1 MTMSFE
7 PRRGVFVEVR
17 DDGSPPDPL
26 VPPLL
31 SLDAVYR
38 SLCALLYNYVPTS
51 GHPGGSISSGR
62 FVAALLFEAMDYD
75 VSRPGRTDAD
85 LVSYAAGHKA
95 MGLYAMWALR
105 DEVLRVGAP
114 DLLPA
119 SEADRLRLEDLLG
132 FRRNPAA
139 KTPLFTQLR
148 ARALDGHPTPATP
161 FLRLATGASGV
172 GVASSFGLAL
182 GALDTYG
189 ADAPRVHVVE
199 GEGGLTPG
207 RVAEA
212 VAFAGTAGLSNL
224 VLHLDWNQSS
234 IDSDRVAREGAV
246 PGEYVAWSPTE
257 FFHLH
262 DWNVVFV
269 PDGLELASILR
280 AQRAALA
287 LDNGQPTAVVYRTK
301 KGFGYGIE
309 GRASHG
315 AGHKLCSEGFYA
327 ALLPAVRE
335 SALALPACE
344 PGNTRCGAGSDPVVV
359 EECFW
364 QSLRIVRSVVEENR
378 DVAETLG
385 GRLREARERLDRRG
399 RKPRAGA
406 PRLEAAFEAA
416 AGGGSQVPE
425 GLALVPGTETTLRG
439 QLGKVLGHL
448 NAVSGGAVLVAAADL
463 LGSTSVSE
471 GNKGFPPGF
480 FHARTNPGS
489 RLLAVGGICE
499 DAISGVLS
507 GLAAFGAHVGAG
519 SSYGAFIAPLGHIAA
534 RLHAIGNQA
543 REAVTGEPYRPM
555 VLICAHAG
563 LKTGEDGPTHA
574 DPQPLQLLQENFPPR
589 TMVTLTPWEPQEVW
603 PLMAA
608 ALSARP
614 AVIAPFVT
622 RPPEKVLDRAALGLA
637 PAADA
642 VRGLYLL
649 RAARRPPDGV
659 VVLQESAV
667 TYAFVEEA
675 LPLLLA
681 AGIEVD
687 VYSVAS
693 AELFDLLPAEERERV
708 YPESA
713 AQVAMGITGFTKAT
727 LYRWIRSDFGRARSL
742 HPYQRGHFLGSGQ
755 GAAVVAEAGL
765 DGASQ
770 AEAVTRYVE
779 DLRARRLSGDPLVRA
794 FREASEAAAPRRS

>member
-26 VPPLL
+26 VAPLL
-31 SLDAVYR
+31 SLDAVYQ

-62 FVAALLFEAMDYD
+62 FVASLLYGAMDYD
-75 VSRPGRTDAD
+75 VSRPGRSDAD

-139 KTPLFTQLR
+139 RTPLFRELR

-189 ADAPRVHVVE
+189 EGAPRVHVVE

-234 IDSDRVAREGAV
+234 IDSDRVTREGAV
-246 PGEYVAWSPTE
+246 PGEYVAWSPSE

-262 DWNVVFV
+262 DWNVVLV
-269 PDGLELASILR
+269 PDGLDLASILR

-301 KGFGYGIE
+301 KGFGYGVE

-327 ALLPAVRE
+327 ALLPAIRQ
-335 SALALPACE
+335 SALALPVCE
-344 PGNTRCGAGSDPVVV
+344 PGATRCAAGSDPVVV

-378 DVAETLG
+378 GVAEELG

-399 RKPRAGA
+399 RAPRAGA
-406 PRLEAAFEAA
+406 PRLQAVFEAA
-416 AGGGSQVPE
+416 APGDGPVPA

-439 QLGKVLGHL
+439 QLGKVLSHL
-448 NAVSGGAVLVAAADL
+448 NAASGGAVFIAAADL

-480 FHARTNPGS
+480 FHSRTNPGS

-507 GLAAFGAHVGAG
+507 GLSAFGSHVGAG

-608 ALSARP
+608 ALRARP

-622 RPPEKVLDRAALGLA
+622 RPPEKVLDRSALGLA
-637 PAADA
+637 PASEAA
-642 VRGLYLL
+642 RGLYLL
-649 RAARRPPDGV
+649 RAARRAPDGV

-667 TYAFVEEA
+667 AYAFVEEA
-675 LPLLLA
+675 LPILLA
-681 AGIEVD
+681 AGVEVD
-687 VYSVAS
+687 VYAVTS
-693 AELFDLLPAEERERV
+693 AELFDQRPAEERERA

-713 AQVAMGITGFTKAT
+713 AQVAMGITGFTLPT
-727 LYRWIRSDFGRARSL
+727 LYRWVRSDFGRARSL
-742 HPYQRGHFLGSGQ
+742 HPYRKGHFLGSGQ

-779 DLRARRLSGDPLVRA
+779 DLRARGLSGDPLARA
-794 FREASEAAAPRRS
+794 FREASSAAAGRRA